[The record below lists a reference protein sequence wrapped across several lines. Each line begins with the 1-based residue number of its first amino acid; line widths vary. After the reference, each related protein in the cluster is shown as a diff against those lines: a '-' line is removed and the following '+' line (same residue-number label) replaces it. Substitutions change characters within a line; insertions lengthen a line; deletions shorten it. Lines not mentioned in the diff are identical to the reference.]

1 MKRWQQRVHPSFTE
15 TVYIVYIYHQRFN
28 GQFYDPLKFE
38 LKRYVS
44 HCVSIFVR
52 RATDITFI
60 YLPNKSKLNS
70 RRERTS
76 ERVLYLHFAF
86 SPSEGKKKDRRQVP
100 LIWYDTFFAFHWNS
114 GNRWFIASPEFA
126 WLTNSDLILWN
137 VRSTRTTF
145 FTYTN
150 RRQAA
155 RKLKINLIPR
165 RDTPRST

>member
-44 HCVSIFVR
+44 HRVSIVVR

-70 RRERTS
+70 ERTN
-76 ERVLYLHFAF
+76 ERACTLFAF
-86 SPSEGKKKDRRQVP
+86 RLFAERRGKKGSAPSAVN
-100 LIWYDTFFAFHWNS
+100 LIWYILCFHWNS
-114 GNRWFIASPEFA
+114 SNRWFIASPEFA